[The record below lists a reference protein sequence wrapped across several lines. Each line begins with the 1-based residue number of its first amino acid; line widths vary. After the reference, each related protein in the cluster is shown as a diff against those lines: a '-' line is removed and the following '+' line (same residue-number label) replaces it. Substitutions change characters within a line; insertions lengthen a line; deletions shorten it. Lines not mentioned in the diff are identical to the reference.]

1 MNCSANGDSKRNLSD
16 YHKFQLRKVL
26 YDTLVKV
33 ADKKLKRGHVAT
45 PPLPPQSL
53 QPPTAHTHFPPTS
66 GSSFLNN
73 IMAPSTPFL
82 TWSPILLPP
91 WGPAFLPALY
101 PAALRSA
108 LPGFVDYFIILFQL
122 FLSF

>member
-1 MNCSANGDSKRNLSD
+1 MYCNEIANLSD
-16 YHKFQLRKVL
+16 FNKFQLNKVL

-45 PPLPPQSL
+45 TPPPQSN
-53 QPPTAHTHFPPTS
+53 TAHFPPTS

-73 IMAPSTPFL
+73 IMAPSGPFL

-91 WGPAFLPALY
+91 WGPAAFLPALY

-108 LPGFVDYFIILFQL
+108 LPGFV
-122 FLSF
+122 